1 MYLKKLHIS
10 NFRCF
15 RDYTI
20 EFAPGVTVLFG
31 KNGSGKS
38 TLIHAIHKA
47 LSFAFKNDKV
57 DGGELT
63 LSSGFPSL
71 RPNQYRKKEDIVRD
85 EKSGLSL
92 PDICIHAEADFLET
106 TLDWDMYALT
116 STFALQPSK
125 YKTAYKL
132 LMSRIKETGTFPV
145 FAYFS
150 DSFPHLST
158 KASTLSK
165 TQLSL
170 RNLGYLGWDDETAY
184 SDLWITRLTKIW
196 TIWNRAKMNVM
207 QEESALANCE
217 KLKASGDI
225 NENEYRE
232 DVDLHRARLENAL
245 KDFNKYN
252 PEISSIRE
260 CLVNFSKKLPGIDV
274 LDFFVSVYEED
285 GLCLETKDGQN
296 PPFEKLPAGYKRI
309 FYMALDIAYR
319 SYILNGN
326 TDSEG
331 IVVIDEIDLH
341 LHPALEQVVLQCF
354 QETFPNIQF
363 IVSTHSPLVLTDI
376 DTVTGR
382 NKVMRMTPA
391 CDAPEECRNIYGIDY
406 NQMLE
411 ENMGVRKRKPEFQE
425 LFDKAWDEVAEKN
438 TEAAKAIV
446 DKLEA
451 KKTPADQIE
460 LIQLRA
466 IINRIEI
473 IGK

>member
-57 DGGELT
+57 EEDELT
-63 LSSGFPSL
+63 LSSGFSSL

-85 EKSGLSL
+85 EKSGFPL

-106 TLDWDMYALT
+106 ILDWDMYALT

-150 DSFPHLST
+150 DSFPHIST
-158 KASTLSK
+158 KASTLTK

-196 TIWNRAKMNVM
+196 TMWDRAKMNVRH
-207 QEESALANCE
+207 EEAALANCE
-217 KLKASGDI
+217 KFKASGVI

-232 DVDLHRARLENAL
+232 DVDLHRTRLENAQ

-274 LDFFVSVYEED
+274 LDVFVSVYEED

-319 SYILNGN
+319 SYILNGTTN
-326 TDSEG
+326 SEG

-341 LHPALEQVVLQCF
+341 LHPALEQVILQCF
-354 QETFPNIQF
+354 QETFKRIQF
-363 IVSTHSPLVLTDI
+363 VVSTHSPLVLTDI
-376 DTVTGR
+376 DTVTDR

-391 CDAPEECRNIYGIDY
+391 CDAPEEWRNIHGIDY

-411 ENMGVRKRKPEFQE
+411 ENMDVSKRKPEIQE
-425 LFDKAWDEVAEKN
+425 LFDKAWDEVAEKDIQ
-438 TEAAKAIV
+438 AAKATV
-446 DKLEA
+446 AELEA
-451 KKTPADQIE
+451 KTPADQIE
-460 LIQLRA
+460 MVQLRA

>member
-20 EFAPGVTVLFG
+20 EFAPGITVLFG

-57 DGGELT
+57 EEGEIT
-63 LSSGFPSL
+63 LASGFPSL
-71 RPNQYRKKEDIVRD
+71 RPNQYSKKEDIVRD

-92 PDICIHAEADFLET
+92 PDICIHAEADFLDT

-150 DSFPHLST
+150 DSFPHIST

-274 LDFFVSVYEED
+274 QNVFVSVYEED

-319 SYILNGN
+319 SYILNGT

-341 LHPALEQVVLQCF
+341 LHPALEQVILQCF

-391 CDAPEECRNIYGIDY
+391 CDAPEECRNIHGIDY

-411 ENMGVRKRKPEFQE
+411 EIMDVRKRKPEFQE

-438 TEAAKAIV
+438 TEAAKATV
-446 DKLEA
+446 AELET
-451 KKTPADQIE
+451 KTPADQIE

-466 IINRIEI
+466 IINRIEL

>member
-15 RDYTI
+15 RNYTI

-57 DGGELT
+57 EEGELT

-92 PDICIHAEADFLET
+92 PYICIHAEADFLET

-150 DSFPHLST
+150 DSFPHIST

-207 QEESALANCE
+207 QEESALAKCE

-274 LDFFVSVYEED
+274 QNVFVSVYEED

-319 SYILNGN
+319 SYILNGT

-341 LHPALEQVVLQCF
+341 LHPALEQVILQCF

-391 CDAPEECRNIYGIDY
+391 CDAPEEWRNIHGIDY

-411 ENMGVRKRKPEFQE
+411 ENMDVSKRKPEIQE
-425 LFDKAWDEVAEKN
+425 LFDKAWDEVAEKD
-438 TEAAKAIV
+438 TEAAKATV
-446 DKLEA
+446 AELEA
-451 KKTPADQIE
+451 KTPADQIE

-466 IINRIEI
+466 IINRIEL

>member
-57 DGGELT
+57 EEDELT
-63 LSSGFPSL
+63 LSSGFSSL

-92 PDICIHAEADFLET
+92 PYICIHAEADFLET

-150 DSFPHLST
+150 DSFPHIST

-207 QEESALANCE
+207 QEESALANSE

-274 LDFFVSVYEED
+274 QNVFVSVYEED

-319 SYILNGN
+319 SYILNGT

-341 LHPALEQVVLQCF
+341 LHPALEQVILQCF

-391 CDAPEECRNIYGIDY
+391 CDAPEEWRNIHGIDY

-411 ENMGVRKRKPEFQE
+411 ENMDVSKRKPEIQE
-425 LFDKAWDEVAEKN
+425 LFDKAWDEVAEKD
-438 TEAAKAIV
+438 TEAAKATV
-446 DKLEA
+446 AELEA
-451 KKTPADQIE
+451 KTPADQIE

-466 IINRIEI
+466 IINRIEL

>member
-57 DGGELT
+57 EEGELT

-85 EKSGLSL
+85 EKSGFSL

-165 TQLSL
+165 VQLSL

-274 LDFFVSVYEED
+274 QNVFVSVYEED

-296 PPFEKLPAGYKRI
+296 PTFEKLPAGYKRI

-319 SYILNGN
+319 SYILNGT

-341 LHPALEQVVLQCF
+341 LHPALEQVILQCF
-354 QETFPNIQF
+354 QETFKRIQF
-363 IVSTHSPLVLTDI
+363 VVSTHSPLVLTDI
-376 DTVTGR
+376 DTVTDR

-391 CDAPEECRNIYGIDY
+391 CDAPEEWRNIHGIDY

-411 ENMGVRKRKPEFQE
+411 ENMDVSKRKPEIQE
-425 LFDKAWDEVAEKN
+425 LFDKAWDEVAEKDIQ
-438 TEAAKAIV
+438 AAKATV
-446 DKLEA
+446 AELEA
-451 KKTPADQIE
+451 KTPADQIE
-460 LIQLRA
+460 LVQLRA

>member
-57 DGGELT
+57 EEGELT

-85 EKSGLSL
+85 EKSGFPL

-150 DSFPHLST
+150 DSFPHIST

-207 QEESALANCE
+207 QEESALAKCE

-274 LDFFVSVYEED
+274 QNVFVSVYEED

-319 SYILNGN
+319 SYILNGT

-341 LHPALEQVVLQCF
+341 LHPALEQVILQCF

-391 CDAPEECRNIYGIDY
+391 CDAPEEWRNIHGIDY

-411 ENMGVRKRKPEFQE
+411 ENMDVSKRKPEIQE
-425 LFDKAWDEVAEKN
+425 LFDKAWDEVAEKD
-438 TEAAKAIV
+438 TEAAKATV
-446 DKLEA
+446 AELEA
-451 KKTPADQIE
+451 KTPADQIE

-466 IINRIEI
+466 IINRIEL

>member
-57 DGGELT
+57 EEGELT

-92 PDICIHAEADFLET
+92 PYICIHAEADFLET

-132 LMSRIKETGTFPV
+132 LMSRIKETGIFPV

-150 DSFPHLST
+150 DSFPHIST

-207 QEESALANCE
+207 QEESALAKCE

-274 LDFFVSVYEED
+274 QNVFVSVYEED

-319 SYILNGN
+319 SYILNGT

-341 LHPALEQVVLQCF
+341 LHPALEQVILQCF

-391 CDAPEECRNIYGIDY
+391 CDAPEEWRNIHGIDY

-411 ENMGVRKRKPEFQE
+411 ENMDVSKRKPEIQE
-425 LFDKAWDEVAEKN
+425 LFDKAWDEVAEKD
-438 TEAAKAIV
+438 TEAAKATV
-446 DKLEA
+446 AELEA
-451 KKTPADQIE
+451 KTPADQIE

-466 IINRIEI
+466 IINRIEL

>member
-57 DGGELT
+57 EEGELT

-92 PDICIHAEADFLET
+92 PYICIHAEADFLET

-150 DSFPHLST
+150 DSFPHIST

-207 QEESALANCE
+207 QEESALAKCE

-296 PPFEKLPAGYKRI
+296 PTFEKLPAGYKRI

-319 SYILNGN
+319 SYILNGT

-341 LHPALEQVVLQCF
+341 LHPALEQVILQCF

-363 IVSTHSPLVLTDI
+363 VVSTHSPLVLTDI
-376 DTVTGR
+376 DTVTEK

-391 CDAPEECRNIYGIDY
+391 CDAPEEWRNIHGIDY

-411 ENMGVRKRKPEFQE
+411 ENMDVSKRKPEIQE
-425 LFDKAWDEVAEKN
+425 LFNKAWDEVAEKN
-438 TEAAKAIV
+438 TVAAKQTVAE
-446 DKLEA
+446 LES
-451 KKTPADQIE
+451 KTPADQIE
-460 LIQLRA
+460 LVQLRA

>member
-57 DGGELT
+57 GEGEIT
-63 LSSGFPSL
+63 LASGFPSL

-92 PDICIHAEADFLET
+92 PDICIHAEANFLET

-150 DSFPHLST
+150 DSFPHIST

-196 TIWNRAKMNVM
+196 TIWNRAKMNVRH
-207 QEESALANCE
+207 EEVALANCDN
-217 KLKASGDI
+217 LKASGII
-225 NENEYRE
+225 NENEYCE
-232 DVDLHRARLENAL
+232 DVDLHRTRQEIAK
-245 KDFNKYN
+245 KDFDKYN

-274 LDFFVSVYEED
+274 LDVFVSVYEED

-319 SYILNGN
+319 SYILNGT

-341 LHPALEQVVLQCF
+341 LHPALEQVILQCF
-354 QETFPNIQF
+354 QETFQRIQF
-363 IVSTHSPLVLTDI
+363 VVSTHSPLVLTGVETEGKPNVILHMASD
-376 DTVTGR
+376 DTKPEVTH
-382 NKVMRMTPA
+382 
-391 CDAPEECRNIYGIDY
+391 DIYGIDY
-406 NQMLE
+406 NTGIE
-411 ENMGVRKRKPEFQE
+411 DVMGVESKNVELDYMVNLCAYMQKRGKQAQAENIMKRI
-425 LFDKAWDEVAEKN
+425 LDKFAKNRNEVEKM
-438 TEAAKAIV
+438 V
-446 DKLEA
+446 EA
-451 KKTPADQIE
+451 KEKE
-460 LIQLRA
+460 L
-466 IINRIEI
+466 
-473 IGK
+473 

>member
-15 RDYTI
+15 RNYTI

-57 DGGELT
+57 KAGEIT
-63 LSSGFPSL
+63 LASGFSSL
-71 RPNQYRKKEDIVRD
+71 RPNQYNKKEDIVRD
-85 EKSGLSL
+85 EKSGFPL

-150 DSFPHLST
+150 DSFPHIST
-158 KASTLSK
+158 KASTLTK

-196 TIWNRAKMNVM
+196 TMWDRAKMNVRH
-207 QEESALANCE
+207 EEAALANCDNF
-217 KLKASGDI
+217 KASGII
-225 NENEYRE
+225 NENEYCE
-232 DVDLHRARLENAL
+232 DVDLHRTRLEIAQ

-274 LDFFVSVYEED
+274 LDVFVSVYEED

-319 SYILNGN
+319 SYILNGT

-341 LHPALEQVVLQCF
+341 LHPALEQVILQCF

-363 IVSTHSPLVLTDI
+363 IVSTHSPLVLTGVETEGKPNVILHMASD
-376 DTVTGR
+376 DTKPEVTH
-382 NKVMRMTPA
+382 
-391 CDAPEECRNIYGIDY
+391 DIYGIDY
-406 NQMLE
+406 NTGIE
-411 ENMGVRKRKPEFQE
+411 DVMGVESKNVELDYMVNLCAYMKKRNKIAQAENIMKRI
-425 LFDKAWDEVAEKN
+425 LDKFAKNRNEVEKM
-438 TEAAKAIV
+438 V
-446 DKLEA
+446 EA
-451 KKTPADQIE
+451 KERE
-460 LIQLRA
+460 L
-466 IINRIEI
+466 
-473 IGK
+473 

>member
-57 DGGELT
+57 EEDELT
-63 LSSGFPSL
+63 LSSGFSSL

-85 EKSGLSL
+85 EKSGFPL

-150 DSFPHLST
+150 DSFPHIST
-158 KASTLSK
+158 KASTLTR

-196 TIWNRAKMNVM
+196 TMWDRAKMNVRH
-207 QEESALANCE
+207 EEAALANCDNF
-217 KLKASGDI
+217 KASGII
-225 NENEYRE
+225 NEKEYCE
-232 DVDLHRARLENAL
+232 DVDLHRTRLENAQ

-296 PPFEKLPAGYKRI
+296 PTFEKLPAGYKRI

-319 SYILNGN
+319 SYILNGT

-341 LHPALEQVVLQCF
+341 LHPALEQVILQCF

-363 IVSTHSPLVLTDI
+363 VVSTHSPLVLTGVETEGKPNVI
-376 DTVTGR
+376 LHMASGDTKPEVTH
-382 NKVMRMTPA
+382 
-391 CDAPEECRNIYGIDY
+391 DIYGIDY
-406 NQMLE
+406 NTGIE
-411 ENMGVRKRKPEFQE
+411 DVMGVESKNVELDYMVNLCAYMKKRNKIAQAENIMKRI
-425 LFDKAWDEVAEKN
+425 LDKFAKSRNEVEKM
-438 TEAAKAIV
+438 V
-446 DKLEA
+446 EA
-451 KKTPADQIE
+451 KERE
-460 LIQLRA
+460 L
-466 IINRIEI
+466 
-473 IGK
+473 

>member
-57 DGGELT
+57 EEGELT

-92 PDICIHAEADFLET
+92 PYICIHAEADFLET

-150 DSFPHLST
+150 DSFPHIST

-207 QEESALANCE
+207 QEESALAKCE
-217 KLKASGDI
+217 KLKASGGI

-252 PEISSIRE
+252 PELSSIRE

-274 LDFFVSVYEED
+274 QNVFVSVYEED

-319 SYILNGN
+319 SYILNGT

-341 LHPALEQVVLQCF
+341 LHPALEQVILQCF

-391 CDAPEECRNIYGIDY
+391 CDAPEEWRNIHGIDY

-411 ENMGVRKRKPEFQE
+411 ENMDVSKRKPEIQE
-425 LFDKAWDEVAEKN
+425 LFDKAWDEVAEKD
-438 TEAAKAIV
+438 TEAAKATV
-446 DKLEA
+446 AELEA
-451 KKTPADQIE
+451 KTPADQIE

-466 IINRIEI
+466 IINRIEL

>member
-57 DGGELT
+57 GEGEIT
-63 LSSGFPSL
+63 LASGFPSL

-85 EKSGLSL
+85 EKSGFPL
-92 PDICIHAEADFLET
+92 PDINIHAEADFLDT

-116 STFALQPSK
+116 STFALQSSK
-125 YKTAYKL
+125 YKTAYQQ
-132 LMSRIKETGTFPV
+132 LMSKIKETGTFPV

-150 DSFPHLST
+150 DSFPHIST

-165 TQLSL
+165 VQLSL

-196 TIWNRAKMNVM
+196 TMWDRAKMNVRH
-207 QEESALANCE
+207 EEAALANCE
-217 KLKASGDI
+217 NLKASGFI
-225 NENEYRE
+225 NENEYCE
-232 DVDLHRARLENAL
+232 DVNLHRTRLEIAQ

-296 PPFEKLPAGYKRI
+296 PQFEKLPAGYKRI

-319 SYILNGN
+319 SYILNGT

-341 LHPALEQVVLQCF
+341 LHPALEQVILQCF
-354 QETFPNIQF
+354 QETFQRIQF
-363 IVSTHSPLVLTDI
+363 VVSTHSPLVLTGVETEGKPNVILHMASD
-376 DTVTGR
+376 DT
-382 NKVMRMTPA
+382 K
-391 CDAPEECRNIYGIDY
+391 PEITHDIYGIDY
-406 NQMLE
+406 NTGIE
-411 ENMGVRKRKPEFQE
+411 DVMGVESKNVELDYMVNLCAYMQKRGKQAQAENIMKRI
-425 LFDKAWDEVAEKN
+425 LDKFAKNRNEVEKM
-438 TEAAKAIV
+438 V
-446 DKLEA
+446 EA
-451 KKTPADQIE
+451 KEKE
-460 LIQLRA
+460 L
-466 IINRIEI
+466 
-473 IGK
+473 

>member
-47 LSFAFKNDKV
+47 LSFAFKNDKM
-57 DGGELT
+57 GEGEIT
-63 LSSGFPSL
+63 LSSGFSSL
-71 RPNQYRKKEDIVRD
+71 KPNQYKKKEDIVRD
-85 EKSGLSL
+85 EKSGFPL
-92 PDICIHAEADFLET
+92 PDINIHAEADFQNANLK
-106 TLDWDMYALT
+106 WDMYALT
-116 STFALQPSK
+116 STFALQSSK
-125 YKTAYKL
+125 YKTAYQQ

-150 DSFPHLST
+150 DSFPHIST

-165 TQLSL
+165 VQLSL

-196 TIWNRAKMNVM
+196 TMWDRAKMNVRH
-207 QEESALANCE
+207 EEAALANCE
-217 KLKASGDI
+217 NLKASGII
-225 NENEYRE
+225 NENEYCE
-232 DVDLHRARLENAL
+232 DVNLHRTRLEIAQ
-245 KDFNKYN
+245 KDFDKYN

-319 SYILNGN
+319 SYILNGT

-341 LHPALEQVVLQCF
+341 LHPALEQVILQCF

-363 IVSTHSPLVLTDI
+363 VVSTHSPLVLTGVETEGKPNVILHMVSD
-376 DTVTGR
+376 DTKPEVTH
-382 NKVMRMTPA
+382 
-391 CDAPEECRNIYGIDY
+391 DIYGIDY
-406 NQMLE
+406 NTGIE
-411 ENMGVRKRKPEFQE
+411 DVMGVESKNVELDYMVNLCAYMKKRNKIAQAENIMKRI
-425 LFDKAWDEVAEKN
+425 LDKFAKNRNEVEKM
-438 TEAAKAIV
+438 V
-446 DKLEA
+446 EA
-451 KKTPADQIE
+451 KERE
-460 LIQLRA
+460 L
-466 IINRIEI
+466 
-473 IGK
+473 

>member
-57 DGGELT
+57 EEGELT

-92 PDICIHAEADFLET
+92 PYICIHAEADFLET

-150 DSFPHLST
+150 DSFPHIST

-207 QEESALANCE
+207 QEESALAKCE

-260 CLVNFSKKLPGIDV
+260 CIVNFSKKLPGIDV
-274 LDFFVSVYEED
+274 QNVFVSVYEED

-319 SYILNGN
+319 SYILNGT

-341 LHPALEQVVLQCF
+341 LHPALEQVILQCF

-391 CDAPEECRNIYGIDY
+391 CDAPEEWRNIHGIDY

-411 ENMGVRKRKPEFQE
+411 ENMDVSKRKPEIQE
-425 LFDKAWDEVAEKN
+425 LFDKAWDEVAEKD
-438 TEAAKAIV
+438 TEAAKATV
-446 DKLEA
+446 AELET
-451 KKTPADQIE
+451 KTPADQIE

-466 IINRIEI
+466 IINRIEL

>member
-57 DGGELT
+57 EEGELT

-92 PDICIHAEADFLET
+92 PYICIHAEADFLET

-150 DSFPHLST
+150 DSFPHIST

-207 QEESALANCE
+207 QEESALAKCE

-274 LDFFVSVYEED
+274 QNVFVSVYEED

-319 SYILNGN
+319 SYILNGT

-341 LHPALEQVVLQCF
+341 LHPALEQVILQCF
-354 QETFPNIQF
+354 QETFPNIQLV
-363 IVSTHSPLVLTDI
+363 VSTHSPLVLTGVETEGKPNVI
-376 DTVTGR
+376 LHMASGDTKPEVTH
-382 NKVMRMTPA
+382 
-391 CDAPEECRNIYGIDY
+391 DIYGIDY
-406 NQMLE
+406 NTGIE
-411 ENMGVRKRKPEFQE
+411 DVMGVESKNVELDYMVNLCAYMKKRNKIAQAENIMKRI
-425 LFDKAWDEVAEKN
+425 LDKFAKSRNEVEKM
-438 TEAAKAIV
+438 V
-446 DKLEA
+446 EA
-451 KKTPADQIE
+451 KERE
-460 LIQLRA
+460 L
-466 IINRIEI
+466 
-473 IGK
+473 

>member
-57 DGGELT
+57 EEGELT

-85 EKSGLSL
+85 EKSGFSL

-165 TQLSL
+165 VQLSL

-274 LDFFVSVYEED
+274 QNVFVSVYEED

-319 SYILNGN
+319 SYILNGT

-341 LHPALEQVVLQCF
+341 LHPALEQVILQCF
-354 QETFPNIQF
+354 QETFKRIQF
-363 IVSTHSPLVLTDI
+363 VVSTHSPLVLTDI
-376 DTVTGR
+376 DTVTDR

-391 CDAPEECRNIYGIDY
+391 CDAPEEWRNIHGIDY

-411 ENMGVRKRKPEFQE
+411 ENMDVSKRKPEIQE
-425 LFDKAWDEVAEKN
+425 LFDKAWDEVAEKDIQ
-438 TEAAKAIV
+438 AAKATV
-446 DKLEA
+446 AELEA
-451 KKTPADQIE
+451 KTPADQIE
-460 LIQLRA
+460 LVQLRA

>member
-57 DGGELT
+57 EEDELT
-63 LSSGFPSL
+63 LSSGFSSL

-85 EKSGLSL
+85 EKSGFPL

-150 DSFPHLST
+150 DSFPHIST
-158 KASTLSK
+158 KASTLTK

-196 TIWNRAKMNVM
+196 TMWDRAKMNVRH
-207 QEESALANCE
+207 EEAALANCDNF
-217 KLKASGDI
+217 KASGII
-225 NENEYRE
+225 NEKEYCE
-232 DVDLHRARLENAL
+232 DVDLHRTRLENAQ

-319 SYILNGN
+319 SYILNGT

-341 LHPALEQVVLQCF
+341 LHPALEQVILQCF
-354 QETFPNIQF
+354 QETFPNIQLV
-363 IVSTHSPLVLTDI
+363 VSTHSPLVLTGVETEGKPNVI
-376 DTVTGR
+376 LHMASGDTKPEVTH
-382 NKVMRMTPA
+382 
-391 CDAPEECRNIYGIDY
+391 DIYGIDY
-406 NQMLE
+406 NTGIE
-411 ENMGVRKRKPEFQE
+411 DVMGVESKNVELDYMVNLCAYMKKRNKIAQAENIMKRI
-425 LFDKAWDEVAEKN
+425 LDKFAKSRNEVEKM
-438 TEAAKAIV
+438 V
-446 DKLEA
+446 EA
-451 KKTPADQIE
+451 KERE
-460 LIQLRA
+460 L
-466 IINRIEI
+466 
-473 IGK
+473 

>member
-47 LSFAFKNDKV
+47 LSFAFYKDTKREDALNL
-57 DGGELT
+57 GA
-63 LSSGFPSL
+63 GFPEIKH
-71 RPNQYRKKEDIVRD
+71 RNFDKKEDVIRD
-85 EKSGLSL
+85 VETGYTV
-92 PDICIHAEADFLET
+92 PFINIHAEANV
-106 TLDWDMYALT
+106 LDVDLAWDMYAST
-116 STFALQPSK
+116 STYNVQPSK
-125 YKTAYKL
+125 FFAARYLFEDRVK
-132 LMSRIKETGTFPV
+132 SSDSFPV

-150 DSFPHLST
+150 DSFPHLSDKADKLT
-158 KASTLSK
+158 KS
-165 TQLSL
+165 QLDL

-196 TIWNRAKMNVM
+196 TIWNRAKQKET
-207 QEESALANCE
+207 QEVFALATSD
-217 KLKASGDI
+217 KLKHEGKITD
-225 NENEYRE
+225 EEYRE
-232 DVDLHRARLENAL
+232 DFDLHEAKLANAHKEL
-245 KDFNKYN
+245 ALYD
-252 PEISSIRE
+252 PEVLAIRD
-260 CLVNFSKKLPGIDV
+260 CLVAFSKKLPGIDV

-319 SYILNGN
+319 SYILNGT

-363 IVSTHSPLVLTDI
+363 VVSTHSPLVLTDI

-391 CDAPEECRNIYGIDY
+391 CDAPEEWHNIHGIDY

-411 ENMGVRKRKPEFQE
+411 ENMDVSKRKPEIQE
-425 LFDKAWDEVAEKN
+425 LFDKAWDEVAEKD
-438 TEAAKAIV
+438 TEAAKATV
-446 DKLEA
+446 AELEA
-451 KKTPADQIE
+451 KTPADQIE

-466 IINRIEI
+466 IINRIEL

>member
-57 DGGELT
+57 KEGEIT
-63 LSSGFPSL
+63 LASGFPSL

-85 EKSGLSL
+85 EKSGFPL
-92 PDICIHAEADFLET
+92 PDINIHAEADFLNAN
-106 TLDWDMYALT
+106 LKWDMYALT

-150 DSFPHLST
+150 DSFPHIST
-158 KASTLSK
+158 KASTLTK

-196 TIWNRAKMNVM
+196 TMWDRAKMNVRH
-207 QEESALANCE
+207 EEVALANCE
-217 KLKASGDI
+217 KFKVSGVI
-225 NENEYRE
+225 NDDYRE
-232 DVDLHRARLENAL
+232 DVDLHRTRLENAQ
-245 KDFNKYN
+245 KDFKKYN

-309 FYMALDIAYR
+309 FYVALDIAYR
-319 SYILNGN
+319 SYILNGTTN
-326 TDSEG
+326 SEG

-341 LHPALEQVVLQCF
+341 LHPALEQVILQCF

-363 IVSTHSPLVLTDI
+363 IVSTHSPLVLTGVS
-376 DTVTGR
+376 TVNGKNAILRMER
-382 NKVMRMTPA
+382 NTVEPIPIS
-391 CDAPEECRNIYGIDY
+391 DIYGLDY
-406 NQMLE
+406 NTGVQEVMKVNSGDEVLEWAISECAFMLNHNLIE
-411 ENMGVRKRKPEFQE
+411 QAEVLKRQILDKKYISVQE
-425 LFDKAWDEVAEKN
+425 LNSRIE
-438 TEAAKAIV
+438 
-446 DKLEA
+446 LER
-451 KKTPADQIE
+451 KKTV
-460 LIQLRA
+460 
-466 IINRIEI
+466 
-473 IGK
+473 K

>member
-57 DGGELT
+57 EEDELT
-63 LSSGFPSL
+63 LSSGFSSL

-85 EKSGLSL
+85 EKSGFPL

-150 DSFPHLST
+150 DSFPHIST
-158 KASTLSK
+158 KASTLTK

-196 TIWNRAKMNVM
+196 TMWDRAKMNVRH
-207 QEESALANCE
+207 EEAALANCDNF
-217 KLKASGDI
+217 KASGII
-225 NENEYRE
+225 NAKEYCE
-232 DVDLHRARLENAL
+232 DVDLHRTRLENAQ

-296 PPFEKLPAGYKRI
+296 PTFEKLPAGYKRI

-319 SYILNGN
+319 SYILNGT

-341 LHPALEQVVLQCF
+341 LHPALEQVILQCF

-363 IVSTHSPLVLTDI
+363 VVSTHSPLVLTGVETEGKPNVI
-376 DTVTGR
+376 LHMASGDTKPEVTH
-382 NKVMRMTPA
+382 
-391 CDAPEECRNIYGIDY
+391 DIYGIDY
-406 NQMLE
+406 NTGIE
-411 ENMGVRKRKPEFQE
+411 DVMGVESKNVELDYMVNLCAYMKKRNKIAQAENIMKRI
-425 LFDKAWDEVAEKN
+425 LDKFAKSRNEVEKM
-438 TEAAKAIV
+438 V
-446 DKLEA
+446 EA
-451 KKTPADQIE
+451 KERE
-460 LIQLRA
+460 L
-466 IINRIEI
+466 
-473 IGK
+473 

>member
-57 DGGELT
+57 EEGELT
-63 LSSGFPSL
+63 LSSGFPTL

-92 PDICIHAEADFLET
+92 PYICIHAEADFLET

-150 DSFPHLST
+150 DSFPHIST

-207 QEESALANCE
+207 QEESALANSE
-217 KLKASGDI
+217 KLKASGGI

-296 PPFEKLPAGYKRI
+296 PTFEKLPAGYKRI

-319 SYILNGN
+319 SYILNGT

-341 LHPALEQVVLQCF
+341 LHPALEQVILQCF
-354 QETFPNIQF
+354 QETFPNIQLV
-363 IVSTHSPLVLTDI
+363 VSTHSPLVLTGVETEGKPNVI
-376 DTVTGR
+376 LHMASGDTKPEVTH
-382 NKVMRMTPA
+382 
-391 CDAPEECRNIYGIDY
+391 DIYGIDY
-406 NQMLE
+406 NTGIE
-411 ENMGVRKRKPEFQE
+411 DVMGVESKNVELDYMVNLCAYMKKRNKIAQAENIMKRI
-425 LFDKAWDEVAEKN
+425 LDKFAKSRNEVEKM
-438 TEAAKAIV
+438 V
-446 DKLEA
+446 EA
-451 KKTPADQIE
+451 KERE
-460 LIQLRA
+460 L
-466 IINRIEI
+466 
-473 IGK
+473 

>member
-57 DGGELT
+57 EEDELT
-63 LSSGFPSL
+63 LSSGFSSL

-85 EKSGLSL
+85 EKSGFPL

-150 DSFPHLST
+150 DSFPHIST
-158 KASTLSK
+158 KASTLTK

-196 TIWNRAKMNVM
+196 TMWDRAKMNVRH
-207 QEESALANCE
+207 EEAALANCE
-217 KLKASGDI
+217 KFKASGVI

-232 DVDLHRARLENAL
+232 DVDLHRTRLENAQ

-252 PEISSIRE
+252 PEIYSIRE

-296 PPFEKLPAGYKRI
+296 PPFEKLPAGHKRI

-319 SYILNGN
+319 SYILNGT

-341 LHPALEQVVLQCF
+341 LHPALEQVILQCF

-363 IVSTHSPLVLTDI
+363 IVSTHSPLVLTGVETEGKPNVILHMVSD
-376 DTVTGR
+376 DTKPEVTH
-382 NKVMRMTPA
+382 
-391 CDAPEECRNIYGIDY
+391 DIYGIDY
-406 NQMLE
+406 NTGIE
-411 ENMGVRKRKPEFQE
+411 DVMGVESKNVELDYMVNLCAYMKKRNKIAQAENIMRRILNKFAKSQS
-425 LFDKAWDEVAEKN
+425 EVEKM
-438 TEAAKAIV
+438 V
-446 DKLEA
+446 EA
-451 KKTPADQIE
+451 KEKE
-460 LIQLRA
+460 L
-466 IINRIEI
+466 
-473 IGK
+473 

>member
-57 DGGELT
+57 EEGEIT

-85 EKSGLSL
+85 EKSGFPL
-92 PDICIHAEADFLET
+92 PDINIYAEADFLNAN
-106 TLDWDMYALT
+106 LKWDMYALT

-132 LMSRIKETGTFPV
+132 LVSRIKETGTFPV

-150 DSFPHLST
+150 DSFPHIST

-196 TIWNRAKMNVM
+196 TMWDRAKMNVRY
-207 QEESALANCE
+207 EETALANCDN
-217 KLKASGDI
+217 LKASGFI
-225 NENEYRE
+225 NENEYCE
-232 DVDLHRARLENAL
+232 DVDLHRTRLEIAK
-245 KDFNKYN
+245 KDFDKYN

-354 QETFPNIQF
+354 KETFPKIQF

-411 ENMGVRKRKPEFQE
+411 EIMGVRKRKPEIQE

-451 KKTPADQIE
+451 KTPADQIE

>member
-38 TLIHAIHKA
+38 TLIHAIHRA

-57 DGGELT
+57 EEGELT
-63 LSSGFPSL
+63 LSSGFPTL

-92 PDICIHAEADFLET
+92 PYICIHAEADFLET

-150 DSFPHLST
+150 DSFPHIST

-207 QEESALANCE
+207 QEESALAKCE

-232 DVDLHRARLENAL
+232 DVDLLRARLENAL

-274 LDFFVSVYEED
+274 QNVFVSVYEED

-319 SYILNGN
+319 SYILNGT

-341 LHPALEQVVLQCF
+341 LHPALEQVILQCF

-391 CDAPEECRNIYGIDY
+391 CDAPEEWRNIHGIDY

-411 ENMGVRKRKPEFQE
+411 ENMDVSKRKPEIQE
-425 LFDKAWDEVAEKN
+425 LFDKAWDEVAEKD
-438 TEAAKAIV
+438 TEAAKATV
-446 DKLEA
+446 AELEA
-451 KKTPADQIE
+451 KTPADQIE

-466 IINRIEI
+466 IINRIEL

>member
-57 DGGELT
+57 GEGEIT
-63 LSSGFPSL
+63 LASGFPSL

-92 PDICIHAEADFLET
+92 PDICIHAEANFLET

-150 DSFPHLST
+150 DSFPHIST

-196 TIWNRAKMNVM
+196 TIWNRAKMNVRH
-207 QEESALANCE
+207 EEVALANCDN
-217 KLKASGDI
+217 LKASGII
-225 NENEYRE
+225 NENEYCE
-232 DVDLHRARLENAL
+232 DVDLHRTRQEIAK
-245 KDFNKYN
+245 KDFDKYN

-274 LDFFVSVYEED
+274 LDVFVSVYEED
-285 GLCLETKDGQN
+285 GLCLETIDGQN

-319 SYILNGN
+319 SYILNGT

-341 LHPALEQVVLQCF
+341 LHPALEQVILQCF
-354 QETFPNIQF
+354 QETFQRIQF
-363 IVSTHSPLVLTDI
+363 VVSTHSPLVLTGVETEGKPNVI
-376 DTVTGR
+376 LHMASGDTKPEVTH
-382 NKVMRMTPA
+382 
-391 CDAPEECRNIYGIDY
+391 DIYGIDY
-406 NQMLE
+406 NTGIE
-411 ENMGVRKRKPEFQE
+411 DVMGVESKNVELDYMVNLCAYMQKRGKQAQAENIMKRI
-425 LFDKAWDEVAEKN
+425 LDKFAKNRNEVEKM
-438 TEAAKAIV
+438 V
-446 DKLEA
+446 EA
-451 KKTPADQIE
+451 KERE
-460 LIQLRA
+460 L
-466 IINRIEI
+466 
-473 IGK
+473 

>member
-57 DGGELT
+57 EEDELT
-63 LSSGFPSL
+63 LSSGFSSL

-85 EKSGLSL
+85 EKSGFPL

-150 DSFPHLST
+150 DSFPHIST
-158 KASTLSK
+158 KASTLTK

-196 TIWNRAKMNVM
+196 TMWDRAKMNVRH
-207 QEESALANCE
+207 EEAALANCDNF
-217 KLKASGDI
+217 KASGII
-225 NENEYRE
+225 NEKEYCE
-232 DVDLHRARLENAL
+232 DVDLHRTRLENAQ
-245 KDFNKYN
+245 KDFNKDN

-319 SYILNGN
+319 SYILNGT

-341 LHPALEQVVLQCF
+341 LHPALEQVILQCF

-363 IVSTHSPLVLTDI
+363 VVSTHSPLVLTGVETEGKPNVI
-376 DTVTGR
+376 LHMASGDTKPEVTH
-382 NKVMRMTPA
+382 
-391 CDAPEECRNIYGIDY
+391 DIYGIDY
-406 NQMLE
+406 NTGIE
-411 ENMGVRKRKPEFQE
+411 DVMGVESKNVELDYMVNLCAYMKKRNKIAQAENIMKRI
-425 LFDKAWDEVAEKN
+425 LDKFAKSRNEVEKM
-438 TEAAKAIV
+438 V
-446 DKLEA
+446 EA
-451 KKTPADQIE
+451 KERE
-460 LIQLRA
+460 L
-466 IINRIEI
+466 
-473 IGK
+473 

>member
-57 DGGELT
+57 EEGELT
-63 LSSGFPSL
+63 LSSGFPTL

-92 PDICIHAEADFLET
+92 PYICIHAEADFLET

-150 DSFPHLST
+150 DSFPHIST
-158 KASTLSK
+158 KASTLTK

-196 TIWNRAKMNVM
+196 TMWDRAKMNVRH
-207 QEESALANCE
+207 EEAALANCDNF
-217 KLKASGDI
+217 KASGII
-225 NENEYRE
+225 NEKEYCE
-232 DVDLHRARLENAL
+232 DVDLHRTRLANAQ

-274 LDFFVSVYEED
+274 QNVFVSVYEED

-319 SYILNGN
+319 SYILNGT

-376 DTVTGR
+376 DTVTEK

-391 CDAPEECRNIYGIDY
+391 CDAPEEWRNIHGIDY

-411 ENMGVRKRKPEFQE
+411 ENMDVSKRKPEIQE
-425 LFDKAWDEVAEKN
+425 LFNKAWDEVAEKN
-438 TEAAKAIV
+438 TVAAKQTVAE
-446 DKLEA
+446 LES
-451 KKTPADQIE
+451 KTPADQIE
-460 LIQLRA
+460 LVQLRA

>member
-57 DGGELT
+57 EEGELT

-92 PDICIHAEADFLET
+92 PYICIHAEADFLET

-150 DSFPHLST
+150 DSFPHIST

-207 QEESALANCE
+207 QEESALAKCE

-274 LDFFVSVYEED
+274 QNVFVSVYEED

-319 SYILNGN
+319 SYILNGT

-341 LHPALEQVVLQCF
+341 LHPALEQVILQCF

-391 CDAPEECRNIYGIDY
+391 CDAPEEWRNIHGIDY

-411 ENMGVRKRKPEFQE
+411 ENMDVSKRKPEIQE

-438 TEAAKAIV
+438 TVAAKQTVAE
-446 DKLEA
+446 LES
-451 KKTPADQIE
+451 KTPADQIE
-460 LIQLRA
+460 LVQLRA

>member
-57 DGGELT
+57 EEDELT
-63 LSSGFPSL
+63 LSSGFSSL

-85 EKSGLSL
+85 EKSGFPL

-145 FAYFS
+145 FVYFS
-150 DSFPHLST
+150 DSFPHIST
-158 KASTLSK
+158 KASTLTK

-196 TIWNRAKMNVM
+196 TMWDRAKMNVRH
-207 QEESALANCE
+207 EEAALANCDNF
-217 KLKASGDI
+217 KASGII
-225 NENEYRE
+225 NENEYCE
-232 DVDLHRARLENAL
+232 DVDLHRTRLENAQ

-274 LDFFVSVYEED
+274 LDVFVSVYEED

-296 PPFEKLPAGYKRI
+296 PTFEKLPAGYKRI

-319 SYILNGN
+319 SYILNGT

-341 LHPALEQVVLQCF
+341 LHPALEQVILQCF

-363 IVSTHSPLVLTDI
+363 IVSTHSPLVLTGVETEGKPNVI
-376 DTVTGR
+376 LHMASGDTKPEVTH
-382 NKVMRMTPA
+382 
-391 CDAPEECRNIYGIDY
+391 DIYGIDY
-406 NQMLE
+406 NTGIE
-411 ENMGVRKRKPEFQE
+411 DVMGVESKNVELDYMVNLCAYMKKRNKIAQAENIMKRI
-425 LFDKAWDEVAEKN
+425 LDKFAKNRNEVEKM
-438 TEAAKAIV
+438 V
-446 DKLEA
+446 EA
-451 KKTPADQIE
+451 KERE
-460 LIQLRA
+460 L
-466 IINRIEI
+466 
-473 IGK
+473 

>member
-57 DGGELT
+57 EEDELT
-63 LSSGFPSL
+63 LSSGFSSL

-85 EKSGLSL
+85 EKSGFPL

-132 LMSRIKETGTFPV
+132 LMSRIKETCTFPV

-150 DSFPHLST
+150 DSFPHIST
-158 KASTLSK
+158 KASTLTK

-196 TIWNRAKMNVM
+196 TMWDRAKMNVRH
-207 QEESALANCE
+207 EEAALANCDNF
-217 KLKASGDI
+217 KASGII
-225 NENEYRE
+225 NENEYCE
-232 DVDLHRARLENAL
+232 DVDLHRTRLENAQ
-245 KDFNKYN
+245 KDFDKYN

-274 LDFFVSVYEED
+274 LDVFVSVYEED

-319 SYILNGN
+319 SYILNGTTN
-326 TDSEG
+326 SEG

-341 LHPALEQVVLQCF
+341 LHPALEQVILQCF

-363 IVSTHSPLVLTDI
+363 IVSTHSPLVLTGVETEGKPNVI
-376 DTVTGR
+376 LHMASGDTKPEVTH
-382 NKVMRMTPA
+382 
-391 CDAPEECRNIYGIDY
+391 DIYGIDY
-406 NQMLE
+406 NTGIE
-411 ENMGVRKRKPEFQE
+411 DVMGVESKNVELDYMVNLCAYMKKRNKIAQAENIMKRI
-425 LFDKAWDEVAEKN
+425 LDKFAKNRNEVEKM
-438 TEAAKAIV
+438 V
-446 DKLEA
+446 EA
-451 KKTPADQIE
+451 KERE
-460 LIQLRA
+460 L
-466 IINRIEI
+466 
-473 IGK
+473 

>member
-57 DGGELT
+57 EEGEIT
-63 LSSGFPSL
+63 LASGFSSL
-71 RPNQYRKKEDIVRD
+71 RPNQYKKKDDIVRD
-85 EKSGLSL
+85 EKSGFPL
-92 PDICIHAEADFLET
+92 PDINIHAEADFLNAN
-106 TLDWDMYALT
+106 LQWDMYALT

-150 DSFPHLST
+150 DSFPHVST

-165 TQLSL
+165 VQLSL

-274 LDFFVSVYEED
+274 QNVFVSVYEED

-319 SYILNGN
+319 SYILNGT

-341 LHPALEQVVLQCF
+341 LHPALEQVILQCF

-391 CDAPEECRNIYGIDY
+391 CDAPEEWRNIHGIDY

-411 ENMGVRKRKPEFQE
+411 ENMDVSKRKPEIQE
-425 LFDKAWDEVAEKN
+425 LFDKAWDEVAEKD
-438 TEAAKAIV
+438 TEAAKATV
-446 DKLEA
+446 AELEA
-451 KKTPADQIE
+451 KTPADQIE

-466 IINRIEI
+466 IINRIEL